1 MPVLAQPTGTGW
13 TTQHR
18 HAWSLS
24 HFQLISSGVAHP
36 TPDTVPARKSSII
49 QVPKKSLNYLITC
62 YLLQGVAGQ
71 GHQVLF
77 WFHFVIFVPLQCW
90 CISEICY
97 LISYWIWKQLSSLHS
112 PGSGW
117 GAWTASSQSCSGE
130 TPVIPL
136 MCSPSQPSTIFNY
149 LICCRIRSVALT
161 KISLTATLCKLL
173 FAVLYRTGRKTSR
186 SINKKKDQVF
196 IWYSHFWLLNYPI
209 AHWI

>member
-1 MPVLAQPTGTGW
+1 MLFAPGGSWAGAPGFV
-13 TTQHR
+13 
-18 HAWSLS
+18 
-24 HFQLISSGVAHP
+24 LISF
-36 TPDTVPARKSSII
+36 
-49 QVPKKSLNYLITC
+49 C
-62 YLLQGVAGQ
+62 
-71 GHQVLF
+71 F
-77 WFHFVIFVPLQCW
+77 FVPLQCW
-90 CISEICY
+90 WISEICY

-161 KISLTATLCKLL
+161 KISLTATLCKLM
-173 FAVLYRTGRKTSR
+173 FAVLYRTERKTSR

-196 IWYSHFWLLNYPI
+196 IWYSFFWLLNYPI